1 MKMKTKIGRAVSLV
15 SGRLHWEPG
24 QMMSVSALQPTAWD
38 GQDGV
43 LGETGLESKLDRM
56 TFHQSLGSGLNLNF
70 PTL

>member
-1 MKMKTKIGRAVSLV
+1 
-15 SGRLHWEPG
+15 
-24 QMMSVSALQPTAWD
+24 MMSVSALQPTAWD

>member
-1 MKMKTKIGRAVSLV
+1 MGRTVSLV
-15 SGRLHWEPG
+15 SAGLHWEPG

-56 TFHQSLGSGLNLNF
+56 TLHQSLGKLGLNLNF